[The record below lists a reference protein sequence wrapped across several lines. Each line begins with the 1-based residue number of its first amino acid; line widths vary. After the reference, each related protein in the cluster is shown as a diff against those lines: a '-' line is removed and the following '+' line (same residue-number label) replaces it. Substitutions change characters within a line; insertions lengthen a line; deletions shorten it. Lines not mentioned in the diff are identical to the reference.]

1 MNGDRSR
8 GGIGGAGAAR
18 VLFLEGSSGGG
29 RDFRF
34 GTLIGGVFFA
44 TGGGI
49 VTGGRFREV
58 GCLLGA
64 STDDDDD
71 DSPCVFRV
79 LYQFLTAAV
88 AEATATKDGFSWSAL
103 GKIVFAKFEVESE
116 VFGPGGEFVAVKLLA
131 ELPEVLRAGLG
142 VPLMP
147 RALET
152 TSSVRSS

>member
-1 MNGDRSR
+1 LNGDRSR
-8 GGIGGAGAAR
+8 GGIGGAGVAR
-18 VLFLEGSSGGG
+18 VLFLEGSNGGG
-29 RDFRF
+29 SDFRF
-34 GTLIGGVFFA
+34 GTLIGGVFLA

-49 VTGGRFREV
+49 VTGGRFREAD
-58 GCLLGA
+58 CLLGA
-64 STDDDDD
+64 STDGDD

-131 ELPEVLRAGLG
+131 ELSEMLRAGLG